1 MIVDVGLQIFIL
13 PPKHCTL
20 YFANANMR
28 MIGAPVL
35 DTAYD
40 RSAGARHG
48 VSPHLQTRQARQAGR
63 RAAR

>member
-13 PPKHCTL
+13 PPKHCIL
-20 YFANANMR
+20 CCANANVH

-35 DTAYD
+35 AMAYD

>member
-13 PPKHCTL
+13 PPKHRIL

-40 RSAGARHG
+40 RSAGA
-48 VSPHLQTRQARQAGR
+48 
-63 RAAR
+63 